1 MRNFGEKSNRA
12 ERWGKMMAYIDID
25 DVCLTL
31 SKQEILKHVTVSF
44 EKGNI
49 HGIIGKN
56 GSGKSMLFKCICGFV
71 KPQKGSITVNGKKI
85 GKDSDF
91 PPNAGIIIESP
102 GFMPYYSG
110 YKNLKILAELNKKIG
125 KEEIYAAMQAVGLDP
140 NSPKHVKKYSLGMK
154 QRLGIAQAIM
164 EKPELLILDEPMNGL
179 DKHAIQDMRE
189 LLLKLKEDGKTILLT
204 SHNFE
209 DIQLLCDDIC
219 EMDLGKLEQ
228 IQKPETVQ

>member
-1 MRNFGEKSNRA
+1 
-12 ERWGKMMAYIDID
+12 MMAYIDID